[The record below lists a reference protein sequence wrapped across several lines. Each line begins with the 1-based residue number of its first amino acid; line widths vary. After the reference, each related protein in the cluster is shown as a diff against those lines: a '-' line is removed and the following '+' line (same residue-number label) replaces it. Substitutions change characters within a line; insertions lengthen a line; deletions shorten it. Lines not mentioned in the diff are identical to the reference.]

1 MSEVSPIPMQPDGVT
16 SFPSSAHRS
25 FSPSLFVVG
34 SPSSSAPNSTTTID
48 ASNDAAVRGQPSRY
62 IDYLSHDWNRVDIWL
77 SWKHT
82 VYSSSQ
88 RVENA
93 LWRAWTASS
102 YRLKRVPP
110 EALNW

>member
-1 MSEVSPIPMQPDGVT
+1 MSEVSSIPMQPDGVM

-48 ASNDAAVRGQPSRY
+48 AGDTDHAENDAAVRGQPSRY

-77 SWKHT
+77 SWKHI
-82 VYSSSQ
+82 V
-88 RVENA
+88 
-93 LWRAWTASS
+93 RAWTASS